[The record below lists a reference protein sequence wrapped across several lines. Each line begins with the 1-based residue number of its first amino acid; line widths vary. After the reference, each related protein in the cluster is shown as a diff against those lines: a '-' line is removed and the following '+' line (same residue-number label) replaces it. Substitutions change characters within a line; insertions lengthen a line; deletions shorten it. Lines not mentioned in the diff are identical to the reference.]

1 MYLRTRS
8 RYLHSHTEKDKN
20 TLKLRR
26 CTYVPA
32 FLMIMGFEYSYLLF
46 LRCQIAICE
55 GIFLKAFFERSVIQF
70 GMLFHSFIPI
80 REKELFCISSL
91 ELLTYNFPQVNDGVW
106 YEWRLDLSEIDL
118 VCLLGLY
125 HYWYLA
131 LGSIRTRNKEKLS
144 EARLL

>member
-1 MYLRTRS
+1 MAGQDKYPNAINRLVSKDKESLFTQS
-8 RYLHSHTEKDKN
+8 QGHSHTEKDKN

-106 YEWRLDLSEIDL
+106 YE
-118 VCLLGLY
+118 
-125 HYWYLA
+125 
-131 LGSIRTRNKEKLS
+131 
-144 EARLL
+144 